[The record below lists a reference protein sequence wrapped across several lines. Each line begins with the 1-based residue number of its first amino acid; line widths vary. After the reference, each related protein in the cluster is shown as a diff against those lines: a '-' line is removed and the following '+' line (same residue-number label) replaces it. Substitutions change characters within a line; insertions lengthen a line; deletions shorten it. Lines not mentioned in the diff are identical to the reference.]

1 MNLAIDLGT
10 SSVKIGCFEDGVLV
24 GDVQKPTFEEIIDVV
39 LGLSP
44 DRIIISSVNQNAL
57 ELKNKLQ
64 GDVMILDHTT
74 PLPIKVK
81 YNTPKTLGKDR
92 IAAVVAANIQ
102 QPNKDTLV
110 VDVGSCITYDFINK
124 KNEYIG
130 GSISPGIEMK
140 LRAMNTFTA
149 ELPLVSPDFGVEL
162 VGDTTEKAL
171 QSGTIYGTIAEIE
184 EIVRMYKDKSPHL
197 RFVICGGGAE
207 SIGLKLKTTVEIYPE
222 LVLLGLNGIL
232 EYNV

>member
-10 SSVKIGCFEDGVLV
+10 SSVKIGCFENGILI
-24 GDVQKPTFEEIIDVV
+24 GNVQKPEFEELIDLV
-39 LGLSP
+39 LELSP
-44 DRIIISSVNQNAL
+44 DHVIISSVNQDAS
-57 ELKNKLQ
+57 ELKNKLHGQ
-64 GDVMILDHTT
+64 IMILDHTT
-74 PLPIKVK
+74 SLPIKIK

-92 IAAVVAANIQ
+92 IAAAVAANIQ
-102 QPNKDTLV
+102 QPNTNTLV
-110 VDVGSCITYDFINK
+110 VDVGSCITYDFINER
-124 KNEYIG
+124 NEYIG

-149 ELPLVSPDFGVEL
+149 GLPLVNPDFGVNL
-162 VGDTTEKAL
+162 VENTTEKAL

-184 EIVRMYKDKSPHL
+184 EIVRMYRDKFSHL

-207 SIGLKLKTTVEIYPE
+207 SVGLRLKTTVEIHPE

-232 EYNV
+232 EFNV